1 MGQRDV
7 TNRDQSQDTGTG
19 RDVLLVPVTDAAAIL
34 GISEAGVRKRIQRG
48 QLTGQK
54 VNGAWMLTLPRDSVT
69 GQPVTVSRDRPVTS
83 HATKRDTVTAVTST
97 EQGQRQLETLRDTL
111 LKPHLELIER
121 QQAMLTEQ
129 AERIGR
135 LEAERDALSA
145 RLNGAETPQDAA
157 APIATENAPETAL
170 RRAWWRFWDR

>member
-7 TNRDQSQDTGTG
+7 TGRDQSRDSVTDDGT
-19 RDVLLVPVTDAAAIL
+19 LLVSVSDAAAIL

-54 VNGAWMLTLPRDSVT
+54 VDGNWILAVPRDSVT
-69 GQPVTVSRDRPVTS
+69 GQPEPLSRDRHAPRHATERDSVTVTS
-83 HATKRDTVTAVTST
+83 PT

-121 QQAMLTEQ
+121 QQVTLMEQ

-135 LEAERDALSA
+135 LEAERDALTA
-145 RLNGAETPQDAA
+145 RLSAVETPQVES
-157 APIATENAPETAL
+157 PTEVSNASEMVTE
-170 RRAWWRFWDR
+170 RVWWRFWDRK

>member
-1 MGQRDV
+1 V
-7 TNRDQSQDTGTG
+7 TDRDQSQDTGTG
-19 RDVLLVPVTDAAAIL
+19 RDVLLVSVSDAAAIL

-69 GQPVTVSRDRPVTS
+69 GQPEPVSRDR
-83 HATKRDTVTAVTST
+83 VTARPAPERDNGTDLSPT

-111 LKPHLELIER
+111 LTPHLELIER
-121 QQAMLTEQ
+121 QQVTITEQ

-135 LEAERDALSA
+135 LEAERDALTT
-145 RLNGAETPQDAA
+145 RLNAVETPQDAA
-157 APIATENAPETAL
+157 PIAIENVPETPPQ
-170 RRAWWRFWDR
+170 RAWWRFWDR

>member
-1 MGQRDV
+1 M
-7 TNRDQSQDTGTG
+7 TNRDQSHADGTE
-19 RDVLLVPVTDAAAIL
+19 RDVLLVSVTDAATIL

-54 VNGAWMLTLPRDSVT
+54 VNGSWMLALPRDSVT
-69 GQPVTVSRDRPVTS
+69 GQPVTVSRDRPITS
-83 HATKRDTVTAVTST
+83 HTAERDNGTGVTST

-121 QQAMLTEQ
+121 QQVMLTEQ

-135 LEAERDALSA
+135 LGAERDAISA
-145 RLNGAETPQDAA
+145 RLSALEAQQAA
-157 APIATENAPETAL
+157 SSVTTVTTPETATQ
-170 RRAWWRFWDR
+170 RAWWHFWER